1 MNTTFNSSVGFG
13 NGAFGARRITRP
25 VTLPTTK
32 PNPISGLD
40 LAKPGSY
47 APPAKRFDLAFP
59 PLGKTVSR
67 PAASCW
73 TKTKVSEM
81 FLEKEEQGQGL
92 EQEQEQEQEE
102 EVTLPL
108 PRVDSYMQK
117 VAQRKAENYRLKEA
131 EEDRVLAANCSFIPT
146 GRY

>member
-13 NGAFGARRITRP
+13 NGAFGQRRITRP
-25 VTLPTTK
+25 VNLPTAK

-81 FLEKEEQGQGL
+81 FLEKDEEQK
-92 EQEQEQEQEE
+92 QEQEQEQEE
-102 EVTLPL
+102 EVILPL

-131 EEDRVLAANCSFIPT
+131 EEDRVLAANCSFMPT

>member
-1 MNTTFNSSVGFG
+1 MNTTFNSSLGFG

-25 VTLPTTK
+25 VNLPTAK

-47 APPAKRFDLAFP
+47 APPVKRLDIAFP

-67 PAASCW
+67 PTASCW

-81 FLEKEEQGQGL
+81 FAEKEKQG
-92 EQEQEQEQEE
+92 QEQEQEP
-102 EVTLPL
+102 EVVLPL

-117 VAQRKAENYRLKEA
+117 VAQREAENYRLKEA
-131 EEDRVLAANCSFIPT
+131 EEDRVLATNCSFIPT

>member
-1 MNTTFNSSVGFG
+1 MNTTFNSSLGFG

-25 VTLPTTK
+25 HQPM
-32 PNPISGLD
+32 PNPISCLD

-47 APPAKRFDLAFP
+47 APPVKRLDVAFP

-67 PAASCW
+67 PTASCW

-81 FLEKEEQGQGL
+81 FAEKEK
-92 EQEQEQEQEE
+92 QEQEQEP
-102 EVTLPL
+102 EVVLPL

-117 VAQRKAENYRLKEA
+117 VAQREAENYRLKEA
-131 EEDRVLAANCSFIPT
+131 EEDRVLATNCSFIPT